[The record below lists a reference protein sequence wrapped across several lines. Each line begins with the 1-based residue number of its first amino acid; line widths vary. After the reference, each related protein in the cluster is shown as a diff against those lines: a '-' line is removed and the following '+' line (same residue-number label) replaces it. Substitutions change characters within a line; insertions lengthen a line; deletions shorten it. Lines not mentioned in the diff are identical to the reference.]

1 MGDIRHVA
9 HPSLN
14 VTLSHLR
21 WQQLRPEASCLHMRV
36 PPVWHDSLEG
46 VEWLYLKKI
55 WDNTEHFSQVS
66 NMYNVMN

>member
-14 VTLSHLR
+14 VCLSHLR

-46 VEWLYLKKI
+46 VGWLYLKK
-55 WDNTEHFSQVS
+55 NLG
-66 NMYNVMN
+66 